1 MFDTVSLL
9 LPVVVL
15 RTHHNNILCLRIH
28 NSVYYFCLVHYVIFL
43 TVRYLYVSL
52 QYVMNNKNERLSRI
66 SYPCAT
72 MCRTIMFRTD
82 KRNISSLNTFLG
94 LSEHHKTE
102 FEFFSSP
109 QGGYLLPIPSGVPR
123 NFLWGGCW
131 LVVEWKLNLGSR
143 LGNYSLTWNTF

>member
-82 KRNISSLNTFLG
+82 VQTNGIFQVKIR
-94 LSEHHKTE
+94 
-102 FEFFSSP
+102 FS
-109 QGGYLLPIPSGVPR
+109 GYLNITKPDS
-123 NFLWGGCW
+123 NFFCLRREGTYYLYPMACPGISCEEDVDWW
-131 LVVEWKLNLGSR
+131 WSEN
-143 LGNYSLTWNTF
+143 